1 MYYCMYSS
9 FYREVNGND
18 KFTVSKLSTVL
29 LHVLILFTRLS
40 DKKYFLFHILLATHK
55 LLNTCNGI
63 N

>member
-1 MYYCMYSS
+1 MVMI
-9 FYREVNGND
+9 NL
-18 KFTVSKLSTVL
+18 SKLSTVL
-29 LHVLILFTRLS
+29 LDVLILFTRLS